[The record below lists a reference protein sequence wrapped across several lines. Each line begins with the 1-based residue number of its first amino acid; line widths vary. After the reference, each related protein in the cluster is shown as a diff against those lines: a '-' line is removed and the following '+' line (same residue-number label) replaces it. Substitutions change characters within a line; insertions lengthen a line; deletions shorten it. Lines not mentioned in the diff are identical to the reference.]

1 MNRTSPVVTIGWLRQ
16 PPALAGLLA
25 DVTAVALRAIPLS
38 LPGPGMRFEPL
49 TTGNAPIH
57 SGDIKLTT
65 KSLRANPK
73 ILVEH
78 LAGR

>member
-1 MNRTSPVVTIGWLRQ
+1 MNRASPVVTIGWLRQ

-57 SGDIKLTT
+57 SGDIKLNAEI
-65 KSLRANPK
+65 LRANPK